1 MNNYKSKNH
10 SKFLLQFHLIL
21 VCKYR
26 KKLFENDFIDQK
38 IIELCNV
45 ISCKYQIKINK
56 IKSDKDHSHLIIET
70 KPTDNLVSYVRA
82 LKSYTTFHIWKFFP
96 EYLSKH
102 FWKEKTFWTGGYF
115 ISSIGNVSENILMNY
130 IENQG

>member
-38 IIELCNV
+38 IIELCNA
-45 ISCKYQIKINK
+45 ISCKHQIKINK
-56 IKSDKDHSHLIIET
+56 IKSDKDHLHLIIET

-96 EYLSKH
+96 EYLSK
-102 FWKEKTFWTGGYF
+102 YF
-115 ISSIGNVSENILMNY
+115 
-130 IENQG
+130 

>member
-1 MNNYKSKNH
+1 MSSYKSKNH

-21 VCKYR
+21 ACKYR
-26 KKLFENDFIDQK
+26 KKLFEKDFINRK

-45 ISCKYQIKINK
+45 ISCKHQIKINK
-56 IKSDKDHSHLIIET
+56 IKSDKDHLHLIIET
-70 KPTDNLVSYVRA
+70 KPTDNLVSYVRV

-102 FWKEKTFWTGGYF
+102 FWKEKTFWTDGYF
-115 ISSIGNVSENILMNY
+115 ISSVGNVSENILMNY

>member
-1 MNNYKSKNH
+1 MNSYKSKNH

-45 ISCKYQIKINK
+45 ISCKHQIKINK
-56 IKSDKDHSHLIIET
+56 IKSDKDHLHLIIET
-70 KPTDNLVSYVRA
+70 KPTDNLVSYVRV

-102 FWKEKTFWTGGYF
+102 F
-115 ISSIGNVSENILMNY
+115 
-130 IENQG
+130 

>member
-21 VCKYR
+21 GCKYR

-45 ISCKYQIKINK
+45 ISCKHQIKINK
-56 IKSDKDHSHLIIET
+56 IKSDKDHLHLIIET
-70 KPTDNLVSYVRA
+70 KPTDNLVYYVRA
-82 LKSYTTFHIWKFFP
+82 LKSYTTFHIWKFFS

-102 FWKEKTFWTGGYF
+102 FWKEKTFWTDGYF